1 MSTDSHRGLCPLQ
14 QYFNYLFKFKKIGL
28 ALFLVVGLAGFSQ
41 VSYSADSSINTAN
54 TGEAALR
61 TDQPLEK
68 TEFSVDIARLLT
80 QASFGATHASLAKA
94 AGYGSLEAWID
105 AQIDLPVTLQLPK
118 VQALGHASFRPPRHY
133 VWWQTAFSAEDQ
145 LRQRVAFA
153 LSEIFVVSD
162 IDYTLGNAQHGVVHY
177 YDMLAASAFGN
188 FRTLLEDITLHPVM
202 GIYLSMIRNE
212 KADPLNNIRPDENY
226 AREIMQLFTI
236 GLYELDEGGEPIPAG
251 NPTPSYTQHD
261 VEEYARVF
269 TGWNFAD
276 SPEWQS
282 NNLTQY
288 DKITPMVPQEAFHD
302 TGSKRLLGGVVSP
315 AGLSAREDLEIALD
329 SLFNHPNVGPFI
341 GKSLIQRLVTSNPSK
356 QYVARVAAAFNDNG
370 SGVRGDL
377 AAVVKAILLDSE
389 ARQAPN
395 SADANTA
402 QNFGKLKE
410 PLIRV
415 THILRALNAT
425 AGVNAESQLHMFSK
439 TNDAAGVLL
448 GQAVLSSPSVF
459 NFFSPTFRSS
469 YTLSGD
475 EQVPLYAPEL
485 QILTES
491 LLSAANNDLH
501 AMLYDSNNRS
511 NKVGRSAILDIDA
524 PITMLRKGRDVYLEH
539 VNMLFMSGGMSDNMM
554 NVLSEFINE
563 RVGVPNSEALT
574 NEAISTV
581 NHRLANAD
589 EDLAESIVVDS
600 LFMILASPEFMV
612 QR

>member
-1 MSTDSHRGLCPLQ
+1 MSTL
-14 QYFNYLFKFKKIGL
+14 KIPAL
-28 ALFLVVGLAGFSQ
+28 ALFIALALAGFLQ
-41 VSYSADSSINTAN
+41 VLYGVEPSKNATNSSGTVLRIN
-54 TGEAALR
+54 E
-61 TDQPLEK
+61 PLAKSES
-68 TEFSVDIARLLT
+68 SVDVARLLT
-80 QASFGATHASLAKA
+80 QASFGPTHASMAKA
-94 AGYGSLEAWID
+94 ASYDTAEAWID
-105 AQIDLPVTLQLPK
+105 AQINLPQTLQLPK

-133 VWWQTAFSAEDQ
+133 IWWNTAVSAEDQ

-177 YDMLAASAFGN
+177 YDMLATSAFGN

-202 GIYLSMIRNE
+202 GIYLSMVRNE
-212 KADPLNNIRPDENY
+212 KADPANNIRPDENY

-236 GLYELDEGGEPIPAG
+236 GLYELDEGGQPIPTG
-251 NPTPSYTQHD
+251 NPAPSYTQSD

-302 TGSKRLLGGVVSP
+302 KGSKRLLRGVVTP
-315 AGLSAREDLEIALD
+315 EGLSAREDLKIALD

-341 GKSLIQRLVTSNPSK
+341 GKSLIQRLVTSNPSS
-356 QYVARVAAAFNDNG
+356 QYVARVAAKFNDNG

-377 AAVVKAILLDSE
+377 SAVVKAILLDSE
-389 ARQAPN
+389 ARQDP
-395 SADANTA
+395 NTA
-402 QNFGKLKE
+402 DKTTVQNFGKLKE
-410 PLIRV
+410 PLLRV
-415 THILRALNAT
+415 THIMRALDAT
-425 AGVNAESQLHMFSK
+425 PGVNSDSQLHMYSK
-439 TNDAAGVLL
+439 TNDAVNVLL

-459 NFFSPTFRSS
+459 NFFTPDFRSS

-475 EQVPLYAPEL
+475 EQTPLYAPEL

-491 LLSAANNDLH
+491 LLSATNNDLH
-501 AMLYDSNNRS
+501 AMLYDSNNRR
-511 NKVGRSAILDIDA
+511 NKVGRSVILDIEA
-524 PITMLRKGRDVYLEH
+524 PIKILREGRDVFLEH

-554 NVLSEFINE
+554 HVLAGYINE
-563 RVGVPNSEALT
+563 SVGIGNANTQGLRSGANVKASKALT
-574 NEAISTV
+574 IEANSTV
-581 NHRLANAD
+581 NQLLANAD
-589 EDLAESIVVDS
+589 EELAESIVVDS

>member
-1 MSTDSHRGLCPLQ
+1 MSTL
-14 QYFNYLFKFKKIGL
+14 KIPAL
-28 ALFLVVGLAGFSQ
+28 ALFIALALAGFLQ
-41 VSYSADSSINTAN
+41 VLYGVEPSKNATNSSGTVLRIN
-54 TGEAALR
+54 E
-61 TDQPLEK
+61 PLAKSES
-68 TEFSVDIARLLT
+68 SVDVARLLT
-80 QASFGATHASLAKA
+80 QASFGPTHASMAKA
-94 AGYGSLEAWID
+94 ASYDTAEAWID
-105 AQIDLPVTLQLPK
+105 AQINLPQTLQLPK

-133 VWWQTAFSAEDQ
+133 IWWNTAVSAEDQ

-177 YDMLAASAFGN
+177 YDMLATSAFGN

-202 GIYLSMIRNE
+202 GIYLSMVRNE
-212 KADPLNNIRPDENY
+212 KADPANNIRPDENY

-236 GLYELDEGGEPIPAG
+236 GLYELDEGGQPIPAG
-251 NPTPSYTQHD
+251 NPAPSYTQSD

-288 DKITPMVPQEAFHD
+288 DKITPMVSQEAFHD
-302 TGSKRLLGGVVSP
+302 KGSKRLLRGVVTP
-315 AGLSAREDLEIALD
+315 AGLSAREDLKIALD

-341 GKSLIQRLVTSNPSK
+341 GKSLIQRLVTSNPSS
-356 QYVARVAAAFNDNG
+356 QYVARVAAKFNDNG

-377 AAVVKAILLDSE
+377 SAVVKAILLDSE
-389 ARQAPN
+389 ARQDP
-395 SADANTA
+395 NTA
-402 QNFGKLKE
+402 DKTTVQNFGKLKE
-410 PLIRV
+410 PLLRV
-415 THILRALNAT
+415 THIMRALDAT
-425 AGVNAESQLHMFSK
+425 PGVNSDSQLHMYSK
-439 TNDAAGVLL
+439 TNDAVNVLL

-459 NFFSPTFRSS
+459 NFFTPDFRSS

-475 EQVPLYAPEL
+475 EQTPLYAPEL

-491 LLSAANNDLH
+491 LLSATNNDLH
-501 AMLYDSNNRS
+501 AMLYDSNNRR
-511 NKVGRSAILDIDA
+511 NKVGRSVILDIEA
-524 PITMLRKGRDVYLEH
+524 PIKILREGRDVFLEH

-554 NVLSEFINE
+554 NVLSGYINE
-563 RVGVPNSEALT
+563 SVGVGNANTQGLRSGANVKASKALT
-574 NEAISTV
+574 IEANSTV
-581 NHRLANAD
+581 NQLLANAD
-589 EDLAESIVVDS
+589 EELAESIVVDS

>member
-1 MSTDSHRGLCPLQ
+1 MS
-14 QYFNYLFKFKKIGL
+14 KFKAITL
-28 ALFLVVGLAGFSQ
+28 PIFVVVALAGCSE
-41 VSYSADSSINTAN
+41 VSYSDTNNS
-54 TGEAALR
+54 ALR
-61 TDQPLEK
+61 IDKPLEK
-68 TEFSVDIARLLT
+68 NESSVDFARLLT
-80 QASFGATHASLAKA
+80 QASFGATHASLVEA
-94 AGYGSLEAWID
+94 ASYGSVEAWID
-105 AQIDLPVTLQLPK
+105 AQINLPATIQLPK

-133 VWWQTAFSAEDQ
+133 IWWQTAVDAEDQ

-153 LSEIFVVSD
+153 LSQIFVVSD

-177 YDMLAASAFGN
+177 YDMLSASAFGN
-188 FRTLLEDITLHPVM
+188 FRTLLENITLHPVM

-212 KADPLNNIRPDENY
+212 KADPVNNIRPDENY

-236 GLYELDEGGEPIPAG
+236 GLYELDLGGEPIPTG
-251 NPTPSYTQHD
+251 NPTPSYTQND

-302 TGSKRLLGGVVSP
+302 KGSKRLLGGVITP
-315 AGLSAREDLEIALD
+315 AGLSAREDLKIALD

-356 QYVARVAAAFNDNG
+356 DYVARVAAKFNDNG

-377 AAVVKAILLDSE
+377 SAVVKAILLDSE

-395 SADANTA
+395 SADAKTV

-415 THILRALNAT
+415 THIMRALNAT
-425 AGVNAESQLHMFSK
+425 PGVNSDSQLHLYTK
-439 TNDAAGVLL
+439 TSDAANVVL

-475 EQVPLYAPEL
+475 EQTPLYSPEL

-501 AMLYDSNNRS
+501 AMLYDSNNRRD
-511 NKVGRSAILDIDA
+511 KVGRSAILDIEA
-524 PITMLRKGRDVYLEH
+524 PITIMRKGRDVYLEH
-539 VNMLFMSGGMSDNMM
+539 INMLFMSGGMSDNMM
-554 NVLSEFINE
+554 NVLAGYINE
-563 RVGVPNSEALT
+563 RVGVRDTTSRETLTKEENSK
-574 NEAISTV
+574 V
-581 NHRLANAD
+581 NQQLANAD
-589 EDLAESIVVDS
+589 EDVAESIVVDT

>member
-1 MSTDSHRGLCPLQ
+1 MSKVKAISLSIL
-14 QYFNYLFKFKKIGL
+14 
-28 ALFLVVGLAGFSQ
+28 LV
-41 VSYSADSSINTAN
+41 
-54 TGEAALR
+54 AALTGCSEVSHSDTSSSALR
-61 TDQPLEK
+61 IDQPLEINE
-68 TEFSVDIARLLT
+68 TSVDIARLLT
-80 QASFGATHASLAKA
+80 QASFGATQASLVKA
-94 AGYGSLEAWID
+94 ASYGSVEAWVD
-105 AQIDLPVTLQLPK
+105 AQINLPATLQLPD
-118 VQALGHASFRPPRHY
+118 VQELGHSSFRPPRHY
-133 VWWQTAFSAEDQ
+133 IWWQTAVHAEDQ

-153 LSEIFVVSD
+153 LSQIFVVSD

-177 YDMLAASAFGN
+177 YDMLSASAFGN

-212 KADPLNNIRPDENY
+212 KADPVNNIRPDENY

-236 GLYELDEGGEPIPAG
+236 GLYKLDEGGEPIPTG
-251 NPTPSYTQHD
+251 KPEPSYTQRD

-302 TGSKRLLGGVVSP
+302 KGSKRLLGGVVTP
-315 AGLSAREDLEIALD
+315 AGLSARDDLKVALD
-329 SLFNHPNVGPFI
+329 SLFNHPNVGPFL

-356 QYVARVAAAFNDNG
+356 DYVARVAAAFNDNG

-377 AAVVKAILLDSE
+377 SAVVKAILLDSE

-395 SADANTA
+395 SANAETV

-415 THILRALNAT
+415 THIMRALKAT
-425 AGVNAESQLHMFSK
+425 PGVNSDSQLHLYTK
-439 TNDAAGVLL
+439 TNDAANVVL

-459 NFFSPTFRSS
+459 NFFSPTFLSS
-469 YTLSGD
+469 HTLAGD
-475 EQVPLYAPEL
+475 EQKPLYSPEL

-501 AMLYDSNNRS
+501 AMLYDSNNRRD
-511 NKVGRSAILDIDA
+511 KVGRSAILDIEA
-524 PITMLRKGRDVYLEH
+524 PIAIMRKGRDVYLEH

-554 NVLSEFINE
+554 KVLAGYINE
-563 RVGVPNSEALT
+563 RVGVHDPSSGKALT
-574 NEAISTV
+574 KAENSKV
-581 NHRLANAD
+581 NLQLANAD
-589 EDLAESIVVDS
+589 EDLAESIVVDT